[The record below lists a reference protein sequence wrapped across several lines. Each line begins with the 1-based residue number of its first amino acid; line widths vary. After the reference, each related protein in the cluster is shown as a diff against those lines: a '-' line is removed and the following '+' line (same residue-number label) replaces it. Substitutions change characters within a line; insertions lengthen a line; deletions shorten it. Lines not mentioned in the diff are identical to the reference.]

1 LNVPERWRSVA
12 GMALAGGA
20 LGALLMGWLLPAGW
34 PDGGLSLPLP
44 GALPD
49 LDLMAQPLLPYLLES
64 VLVDANW
71 HLLWPLFFLV
81 LVAALALEGRRSFGE
96 PALLQLL
103 AGLAFLVAIF
113 GFTHY
118 FRQAVNGVTFNRALL
133 YLVPL
138 MVYVSFH
145 ALGRW
150 ISDGSHRGDG
160 S

>member
-1 LNVPERWRSVA
+1 
-12 GMALAGGA
+12 
-20 LGALLMGWLLPAGW
+20 
-34 PDGGLSLPLP
+34 
-44 GALPD
+44 
-49 LDLMAQPLLPYLLES
+49 